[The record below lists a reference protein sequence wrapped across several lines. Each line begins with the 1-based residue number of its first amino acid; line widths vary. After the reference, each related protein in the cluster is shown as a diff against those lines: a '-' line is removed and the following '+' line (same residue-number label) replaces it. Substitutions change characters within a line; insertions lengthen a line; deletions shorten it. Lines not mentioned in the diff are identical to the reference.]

1 MKKKNSKKYVVLVIV
16 IIIAILLGITVKDVK
31 EEKKLNFFEKAIK
44 DSGTF
49 VVRITAV
56 PFKFTKSKINEHNE
70 KNKMYKKYKQMK
82 DKADKAEAY
91 LAEIRELQS
100 EITDLKKQLEL
111 DSVNSEYT
119 YIHASIINRNV
130 NSWYNILTIDKGSKK
145 GVKEGMAVVVN
156 EGLVGKVIKVSN
168 FTSTVKLLT
177 TDELSNKISVKVNL
191 GDKSVY
197 GLLASYDKKCG
208 CYLIEGI
215 SESDE
220 IVKGSQVVT
229 TGLSDAFPS
238 GILLGKVTKVVMDKY
253 DLTKVV
259 QVKPSVDF
267 NNITLVSVLKREA
280 KS

>member
-1 MKKKNSKKYVVLVIV
+1 MKKKNNKKYIVLIIV
-16 IIIAILLGITVKDVK
+16 IIIAIMLGITVKDVK
-31 EEKKLNFFEKAIK
+31 EDKKLNFFEKAIK
-44 DSGTF
+44 DSGTL
-49 VVRITAV
+49 VVRITSI
-56 PFKFTKSKINEHNE
+56 PFKFTKEKIIDHKE
-70 KNKMYKKYKQMK
+70 KNKMYKEYKK
-82 DKADKAEAY
+82 LKNKAAKSDSY

-100 EITDLKKQLEL
+100 EITNLKKQLEL

-119 YIHASIINRNV
+119 YIHASITNRNV
-130 NSWYNILTIDKGSKK
+130 NSWYNTLTIDKGSKK
-145 GVKEGMAVVVN
+145 GVKAGMAVVVN

-191 GDKSVY
+191 SDKSVY
-197 GLLASYDKKCG
+197 GLLANYDKKCG

-220 IVKGSQVVT
+220 IVEGSQVVT
-229 TGLSDAFPS
+229 TGLSDSFPS
-238 GILLGKVTKVVMDKY
+238 GILLGNVSKVVMDKY

-280 KS
+280 K